1 MTTTVDRSMNRKE
14 ARLLT
19 KFRDPVQFMASV
31 TGEAMYSKQADIS
44 TSIAENPRTGVVGSN
59 SSGKDWLTGRI
70 VLWWHTIHPDGMT
83 VILGPTHRQVA
94 LIVWQHTRQA
104 YAYARERGQS
114 LGGQMNE
121 NPLWRIG
128 DNRFA
133 IGFATNRPYRI
144 DGFHS
149 PHLLVVITEAHQVE
163 KSHFDAA
170 ERLMPERLVVT
181 GNPFVS
187 SGWYYDVFHE
197 KREAW
202 STVEISAHDSP
213 NVTSGRFVMP
223 GLWTLDGIEQVER
236 ELGPDDPYFQARVLG
251 QFPENLEDT
260 LISMAWCKEAVQRES
275 EASAPSFLGVDVARE
290 GQDRSVVMRR
300 DGERAR
306 LVWRVRGH
314 DTEQVAGW
322 VGRYAMSHPPKGTG
336 LIVVDEVGIGAGV
349 FDKLKAA
356 GTGDWKLEGFKGG
369 AKPTGQGPE
378 GKRYA
383 DRNAQAWYSTRQ
395 ALRAGELDLGL
406 GCPCGGVLDGCETA
420 VDASALDALI
430 GQLSSR
436 RYRIE
441 GDQRIR
447 LESKDDLKKSGRR
460 SPDEADALCM
470 TYGAPVRIPNVRFM

>member
-1 MTTTVDRSMNRKE
+1 MTTKVDRSMNRKE

-19 KFRDPVQFMASV
+19 SFRDPLRFLAST
-31 TGEAMYSKQADIS
+31 TGEQMYRKQAEVAWS
-44 TSIAENPRTGVVGSN
+44 VAEERRTGVVGCN
-59 SSGKDWLTGRI
+59 SSGKDWLTGRL

-104 YAYARERGQS
+104 YATARERGQS

-163 KSHFDAA
+163 QSHFDAA
-170 ERLMPERLVVT
+170 ERLEPERMVVT

-187 SGWYYDVFHE
+187 GGWYYDIFHE

-202 STVEISAHDSP
+202 STVEMSAHDSP
-213 NVTSGRFVMP
+213 NVIAGKLVMP
-223 GLWTLDGIEQVER
+223 GLWLRERIAEVEA
-236 ELGPDDPYFQARVLG
+236 ELGADDPYFQARVLG
-251 QFPENLEDT
+251 RFPENLEDT
-260 LISMAWCKEAVQRES
+260 LISLAWCKVAVEAEI
-275 EASAPSFLGVDVARE
+275 EAGGPSFLGVDVARE
-290 GQDRSVVMRR
+290 GQDRSCVVRR
-300 DGERAR
+300 DGEKAR
-306 LVWRVRGH
+306 ILWRVRGH

-322 VGRYAMSHPPKGTG
+322 VGRYANSHPPKGQG
-336 LIVVDEVGIGAGV
+336 VIVVDEVGIGAGV
-349 FDKLKAA
+349 YDKLKAA
-356 GTGDWKLEGFKGG
+356 GTGDWGLEGFKGG
-369 AKPTGQGPE
+369 ERATAIGPE
-378 GKRYA
+378 GKRFA
-383 DRNAQAWYSTRQ
+383 DRNAQAWYGARE
-395 ALRAGELDLGL
+395 ALKAGELDLGL
-406 GCPCGGVLDGCETA
+406 GCPCGGTIDGCETVLEPA
-420 VDASALDALI
+420 ALDALI

-436 RYRIE
+436 KYRIE

-447 LESKDDLKKSGRR
+447 LESKAELRKAGRR

-470 TYGAPVRIPNVRFM
+470 TYGAPVRVMEFF